1 MILDSLKNSA
11 LYYGVSPRM
20 KQAFELIAS
29 TDWTTMEPGIDRKS
43 VV

>member
-20 KQAFELIAS
+20 QKAFELIAS
-29 TDWTTMEPGIDRKS
+29 TDWTKVEPGIH
-43 VV
+43 